1 MFIHYKSVISFDPVK
16 EMKAME
22 KFQAEHTDWKRD
34 NTTIFVTFT
43 KERMIR
49 VELKGGEND

>member
-43 KERMIR
+43 KESMIR
-49 VELKGGEND
+49 VELKGEKDA